1 MKKRQFSK
9 HQYLRKLINN
19 ILHNKNKFYLKIY
32 FLKSELKGRKEK
44 GREEGRKKGREREKG
59 KVTSFLESFQSSLRS
74 ISWNDSWDLGPFR
87 ISRRS
92 MLNISVLSG
101 GILPDT

>member
-1 MKKRQFSK
+1 M
-9 HQYLRKLINN
+9 
-19 ILHNKNKFYLKIY
+19 
-32 FLKSELKGRKEK
+32 
-44 GREEGRKKGREREKG
+44 
-59 KVTSFLESFQSSLRS
+59 VTSSLESFQSSLRS

-101 GILPDT
+101 GILPKLGRGEGASCI

>member
-32 FLKSELKGRKEK
+32 FLKSELKGRKKEGK
-44 GREEGRKKGREREKG
+44 GGKREEREKG